1 MDITGSTTGQLLDA
15 MQDGTVSAVD
25 VTQAY
30 LDEISAHGE
39 TMALSRLS
47 T

>member
-15 MQDGTVSAVD
+15 MQGGVVSAVE

-30 LDEISAHGE
+30 LDEISTHGE
-39 TMALSRLS
+39 SVGAFLAVD
-47 T
+47 